1 MISLV
6 IFSYNT
12 MIPQYSETLAT
23 KEVLSLDWIPL
34 LLAQCLHSNAL
45 RLQGLEA
52 FRCDCEAMSI
62 LEDSVHAR
70 PHFFKA
76 TVALSAELCDGRAF
90 ARRQVLQWEKR
101 GGVRC
106 RTAERPRDPDDVDVL
121 PDGTHA
127 S

>member
-1 MISLV
+1 MLFLV
-6 IFSYNT
+6 ISSYNT

-34 LLAQCLHSNAL
+34 LLAQCLHSNAQ

-52 FRCDCEAMSI
+52 FRYDCEAMSI

-76 TVALSAELCDGRAF
+76 TVALCLLSYAMGVPSLGAKCYSG
-90 ARRQVLQWEKR
+90 R
-101 GGVRC
+101 GGV
-106 RTAERPRDPDDVDVL
+106 A
-121 PDGTHA
+121 
-127 S
+127 